1 MARILKHEI
10 PAASEFTL
18 PLHEDCILLKLAVVN
33 EKAYI
38 WALEDESMPQRGVKF
53 RIVMTGEEINIDPYE
68 EINIDPYMVYI
79 GTFILFNGSFVGHL
93 FVDTSVPIKLGI
105 GH

>member
-1 MARILKHEI
+1 M
-10 PAASEFTL
+10 
-18 PLHEDCILLKLAVVN
+18 
-33 EKAYI
+33 
-38 WALEDESMPQRGVKF
+38 
-53 RIVMTGEEINIDPYE
+53 VMTGE

-93 FVDTSVPIKLGI
+93 FVDTSVPIHLGI

>member
-18 PLHEDCILLKLAVVN
+18 PLHEGSKLLKLDVVN

-38 WALEDESMPQRGVKF
+38 WALEDESKPKRGVKF
-53 RIVMTGEEINIDPYE
+53 RMAMTGEELNLDPF
-68 EINIDPYMVYI
+68 MLYI
-79 GTFILFNGSFVGHL
+79 GTFILYNGSFVGHL
-93 FVDTSVPIKLGI
+93 FVDTSVPITIYEGI
-105 GH
+105 

>member
-18 PLHEDCILLKLAVVN
+18 PLYEGSKLLKLDVVN

-38 WALEDESMPQRGVKF
+38 WALEDESKPQRGVKF
-53 RIVMTGEEINIDPYE
+53 RMVMTGEEINLDPF
-68 EINIDPYMVYI
+68 MLYI
-79 GTFILFNGSFVGHL
+79 GTFILYNGSFVGHL
-93 FVDTSVPIKLGI
+93 FMDTSVPITICI
-105 GH
+105 GL

>member
-18 PLHEDCILLKLAVVN
+18 PLYEGSKLLKLAVVN
-33 EKAYI
+33 EKTYI
-38 WALEDESMPQRGVKF
+38 WALEDESKPKRGVKF
-53 RIVMTGEEINIDPYE
+53 RMVMTGEEINLE
-68 EINIDPYMVYI
+68 PYMMMYI

-93 FVDTSVPIKLGI
+93 FMDTSVPMTICI
-105 GH
+105 GL

>member
-10 PAASEFTL
+10 PAASEFKL
-18 PLHEDCILLKLAVVN
+18 PLYEDCILLKLAVVN

-38 WALEDESMPQRGVKF
+38 WAVEDESMPQRGVKF
-53 RIVMTGEEINIDPYE
+53 RMIMTGE

>member
-18 PLHEDCILLKLAVVN
+18 PLHEGSKLLKLDVVN

-38 WALEDESMPQRGVKF
+38 WALEDESKPKRGVKF
-53 RIVMTGEEINIDPYE
+53 RMVVTGEEISLEPC
-68 EINIDPYMVYI
+68 MMYI

-93 FVDTSVPIKLGI
+93 FVDGSEPIMLGI
-105 GH
+105 GL

>member
-18 PLHEDCILLKLAVVN
+18 PLHEYSKLLKLDVIN

-38 WALEDESMPQRGVKF
+38 WALEDESKPKRGVKF
-53 RIVMTGEEINIDPYE
+53 RMVMTGEEINLE
-68 EINIDPYMVYI
+68 PYMMYI
-79 GTFILFNGSFVGHL
+79 GTLYFSTVRL
-93 FVDTSVPIKLGI
+93 
-105 GH
+105 

>member
-18 PLHEDCILLKLAVVN
+18 PLYEGSKLLKLDVVN

-38 WALEDESMPQRGVKF
+38 WALEDESKPPRGVKF
-53 RIVMTGEEINIDPYE
+53 RMVVTGEELKLEPF
-68 EINIDPYMVYI
+68 MLYI

-93 FVDTSVPIKLGI
+93 FMDTSVPMTICI
-105 GH
+105 GL

>member
-18 PLHEDCILLKLAVVN
+18 PLYEGSKLLKLAVVN

-38 WALEDESMPQRGVKF
+38 WAVEDESMPQRVVKF
-53 RIVMTGEEINIDPYE
+53 RMIMTGEEINIDL
-68 EINIDPYMVYI
+68 YMVYI

>member
-10 PAASEFTL
+10 PAESEFTL

-38 WALEDESMPQRGVKF
+38 WAVEDESMPQRGVKF
-53 RIVMTGEEINIDPYE
+53 RMIMTGEELNLDPF
-68 EINIDPYMVYI
+68 MVYI

>member
-1 MARILKHEI
+1 MI
-10 PAASEFTL
+10 
-18 PLHEDCILLKLAVVN
+18 
-33 EKAYI
+33 
-38 WALEDESMPQRGVKF
+38 
-53 RIVMTGEEINIDPYE
+53 MTGE

-93 FVDTSVPIKLGI
+93 FVDTSVPIQLGI

>member
-38 WALEDESMPQRGVKF
+38 WAVEDESMPQRGVKF
-53 RIVMTGEEINIDPYE
+53 RMVMTGE

-79 GTFILFNGSFVGHL
+79 GTFILFNGSYVGHL

>member
-10 PAASEFTL
+10 PAASVFTL

-38 WALEDESMPQRGVKF
+38 WAVEDESMPLRGVKF
-53 RIVMTGEEINIDPYE
+53 RMIMTGE

-93 FVDTSVPIKLGI
+93 FMDASVPIKLGI

>member
-18 PLHEDCILLKLAVVN
+18 PLHEGSKLMKLDVVN

-38 WALEDESMPQRGVKF
+38 WAIEDDSRPIRDVKF
-53 RIVMTGEEINIDPYE
+53 QLAVTGKELELLPFS
-68 EINIDPYMVYI
+68 VYV
-79 GTFILFNGSFVGHL
+79 GTFLLFNGSFVGHW
-93 FVDTSVPIKLGI
+93 FVDTSVPMKIDVEL
-105 GH
+105 

>member
-18 PLHEDCILLKLAVVN
+18 SLHEGSNLLKLDVVN

-38 WALEDESMPQRGVKF
+38 WALEDESKPKRGVKF
-53 RIVMTGEEINIDPYE
+53 RMVMTGEEINFDS
-68 EINIDPYMVYI
+68 YMVHI

-93 FVDTSVPIKLGI
+93 FVDGSVPIMLGI
-105 GH
+105 GL

>member
-10 PAASEFTL
+10 PAASEFKL
-18 PLHEDCILLKLAVVN
+18 PLHEDSILLKLAVVN

-38 WALEDESMPQRGVKF
+38 WEVEDESMPQRGVKF
-53 RIVMTGEEINIDPYE
+53 RMIMTGE

>member
-18 PLHEDCILLKLAVVN
+18 PLHEGSKLLKLAVVN

-38 WALEDESMPQRGVKF
+38 WALEDESKPQRGVKF
-53 RIVMTGEEINIDPYE
+53 RMVVTGEEINLE
-68 EINIDPYMVYI
+68 PYMMYI

-93 FVDTSVPIKLGI
+93 FMDTSVPMTICI
-105 GH
+105 GL

>member
-10 PAASEFTL
+10 PAASEFKLT
-18 PLHEDCILLKLAVVN
+18 LHEDCTLLKLAVVN

-38 WALEDESMPQRGVKF
+38 WAVEDESMPQRGVKF
-53 RIVMTGEEINIDPYE
+53 RMIMTGE

-93 FVDTSVPIKLGI
+93 FVDASVPMKIDVEL
-105 GH
+105 

>member
-18 PLHEDCILLKLAVVN
+18 PLYEGSKLLKLDVVN

-38 WALEDESMPQRGVKF
+38 WALEDESKPQRGVKF
-53 RIVMTGEEINIDPYE
+53 RMVMTGEELNL
-68 EINIDPYMVYI
+68 DPYMVYI
-79 GTFILFNGSFVGHL
+79 GTLYFSMVRL
-93 FVDTSVPIKLGI
+93 
-105 GH
+105 

>member
-18 PLHEDCILLKLAVVN
+18 PLYEGSKLLKLAVVN

-38 WALEDESMPQRGVKF
+38 WAVEDESMPQRGVKF
-53 RIVMTGEEINIDPYE
+53 RMIMTGEEINLE
-68 EINIDPYMVYI
+68 PYMMYI

-93 FVDTSVPIKLGI
+93 FVDISVPMII
-105 GH
+105 GVEL

>member
-18 PLHEDCILLKLAVVN
+18 PLYEGSKLLKLAVVN

-38 WALEDESMPQRGVKF
+38 WALEDESKPKRGVKF
-53 RIVMTGEEINIDPYE
+53 RMVMTGEELNLDPF
-68 EINIDPYMVYI
+68 MLYI
-79 GTFILFNGSFVGHL
+79 GTFILYNSLFVGHL
-93 FVDTSVPIKLGI
+93 FVDGSEPIMRGI

>member
-53 RIVMTGEEINIDPYE
+53 RIVMTGEEINIDPY
-68 EINIDPYMVYI
+68 MVYI